1 MAASRPPGGNS
12 PSSRMDEGVT
22 QINIIALVLA
32 LFIMLIGLIGT
43 VVPMLPGTPLIFLGA
58 FLYALVDGFQAVGW
72 PTLVVLGLLTLVAT
86 TADIWASSAGAR
98 MSGASG
104 WSIVT
109 GMIGGLAGLIL
120 LSLPGAIVGA
130 VAGVLL
136 TEIIRVGDWKKAL
149 KAGSGWLIGWAISAV
164 VQLGLGLIMVAVLVW
179 QVMQGP

>member
-1 MAASRPPGGNS
+1 MNAIVLG
-12 PSSRMDEGVT
+12 
-22 QINIIALVLA
+22 LA
-32 LFIMLIGLIGT
+32 LFVMLVGLIGT
-43 VVPMLPGTPLIFLGA
+43 VLPMLPGTILILLGA
-58 FLYALVDGFQAVGW
+58 LLYALVDGFQAVGW
-72 PTLVVLGLLTLVAT
+72 PTMIILGLLTLVAT

-109 GMIGGLAGLIL
+109 GLVGGLAGFVLF
-120 LSLPGAIVGA
+120 SLPGAIIGA

-149 KAGSGWLIGWAISAV
+149 KAGSGWLLGWAISAV
-164 VQLGLGLIMVAVLVW
+164 VQLGIGLIMVAIFVW

>member
-1 MAASRPPGGNS
+1 MNATVLG
-12 PSSRMDEGVT
+12 
-22 QINIIALVLA
+22 LA
-32 LFIMLIGLIGT
+32 LFVMLVGLIGT
-43 VVPMLPGTPLIFLGA
+43 VLPMLPGTILILLGA
-58 FLYALVDGFQAVGW
+58 LLYALVDGFQAVGW
-72 PTLVVLGLLTLVAT
+72 PTMIILGLLTLVAT

-109 GMIGGLAGLIL
+109 GLVGGLAGFVLF
-120 LSLPGAIVGA
+120 SLPGAIIGA

-149 KAGSGWLIGWAISAV
+149 KAGSGWLLGWAISAV
-164 VQLGLGLIMVAVLVW
+164 VQLGIGLIMVAIFVW